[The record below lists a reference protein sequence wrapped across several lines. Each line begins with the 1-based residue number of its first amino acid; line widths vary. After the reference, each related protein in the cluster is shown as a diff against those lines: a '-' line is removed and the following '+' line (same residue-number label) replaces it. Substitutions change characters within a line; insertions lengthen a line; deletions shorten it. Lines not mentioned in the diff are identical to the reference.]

1 MTIMKKEWLESLVKE
16 RKLKPVERLSS
27 RIGYMGTG
35 FIIISP
41 YLLPDVAGAITYII
55 GGLLS
60 LPQVWIAKQWNLVI
74 VNINVTLG
82 YLIYML

>member
-1 MTIMKKEWLESLVKE
+1 MTIIKKEWLESLVKE